1 MTLLLALSKF
11 ISRPWWIVVLVAG
24 LAGGA
29 GYWRGAQQARLVA
42 RATLAPRQAECEAR
56 QRQQAQATQQVL
68 EAALAR
74 QQQLQG
80 ANDRLSA
87 QLETTQHAL
96 TLKTQQLHRSIAH
109 AVVHDGAAYTGLGPD
124 GLQRYHAA
132 LGYPADDNAS
142 LSASAGQPAGTAT
155 HAAAPVRGV
164 GPEAL
169 LHHISDYGAWCLTQQ
184 AQLQALNAF
193 YSAQERPRDEP

>member
-1 MTLLLALSKF
+1 MALLLALTKF
-11 ISRPWWIVVLVAG
+11 IRRPWWIVVLVAA

-42 RATLAPRQAECEAR
+42 QATLATRQAECEAR
-56 QRQQAQATQQVL
+56 QRQQAQATQQAL
-68 EAALAR
+68 ESALAR

-80 ANDRLSA
+80 ANDRLST

-109 AVVHDGAAYTGLGPD
+109 AVAHDGAAYTGLGPD
-124 GLQRYHAA
+124 GLQRYRAA
-132 LGYPADDNAS
+132 LGYPTDDNAS
-142 LSASAGQPAGTAT
+142 LSAPAGQPVGAAT
-155 HAAAPVRGV
+155 HAAAPVKGL

-169 LHHISDYGAWCLTQQ
+169 LHHASDYGAWCLTLQ
-184 AQLQALNAF
+184 AQLQAINAF
-193 YSAQERPRDEP
+193 YSAQEGPRDEP

>member
-1 MTLLLALSKF
+1 MPLLFALTKF
-11 ISRPWWIVVLVAG
+11 IRRPWWIVVLVAA
-24 LAGGA
+24 LVGGA

-42 RATLAPRQAECEAR
+42 QATLATRQTECEER
-56 QRQQAQATQQVL
+56 QRQQAQATQQAL
-68 EAALAR
+68 ESALTR

-109 AVVHDGAAYTGLGPD
+109 AVAHDGAAYTGLGPD
-124 GLQRYHAA
+124 GLQRYRAA
-132 LGYPADDNAS
+132 LGYPADDNAF
-142 LSASAGQPAGTAT
+142 LPASAGQPVGVAAP
-155 HAAAPVRGV
+155 AAAPVRGL

-169 LHHISDYGAWCLTQQ
+169 LHHISDYGAWCLTLQ